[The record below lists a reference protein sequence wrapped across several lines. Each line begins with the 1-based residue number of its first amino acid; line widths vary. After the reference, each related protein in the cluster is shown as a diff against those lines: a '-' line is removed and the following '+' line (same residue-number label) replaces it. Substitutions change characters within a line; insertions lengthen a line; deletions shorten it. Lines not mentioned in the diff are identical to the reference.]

1 MRNSVKAAI
10 EEPPNSFL
18 ANEELHK
25 YRTYEALTVLV
36 GASFSAR
43 QKVRSPSRAL
53 KAGGSGIFCIAG
65 AGIA

>member
-1 MRNSVKAAI
+1 MRNPVKAAI

-43 QKVRSPSRAL
+43 QKCAAQAAHL
-53 KAGGSGIFCIAG
+53 KQGDQEYSV
-65 AGIA
+65 